1 MKKCSYFNNLVKLC
15 LGGVLTC
22 IVSLVITSCDNFLS
36 GGDVKAEIE
45 QAIAYKN
52 AKEISALIQ
61 PEVGT
66 GITVPSGDY
75 TFKLGYD
82 FEVNFTADSS
92 YSFIKWIVVS
102 KENPDTSA
110 PISEGIVFEDE
121 TKPNT
126 KVKITNDTTALRL
139 IPLCVKRIAVSE
151 ESPKYESQGV
161 SRDRPIIVSFSK
173 ELLPDSFIFSEA
185 EIPEGAVT
193 KSDEN
198 NKIWAYTLNGET
210 YLKNIKITN
219 DADYSIAEHFLKPE
233 VNGKLLTISVNKSNP
248 IQFETNGVLK
258 VVKVTLSGQIKD
270 AAGIPMSS
278 EKSWNYQIN
287 DSTVEKASVNFFST
301 AAEGQISAV
310 SKEYS
315 IGQKIAVSFTEGIDY
330 QFVKWEYDPSLIHIE
345 DDDAK
350 RPSTTITV
358 LGISD
363 STQVR
368 AVCVPRLRLESA
380 SPAASTATAV
390 AKNSSIILSFNQN
403 LPDTEEARAQLERIQ
418 ITVNGDSV
426 RSNFNAP
433 VVNGKNINFIADKA
447 NMIDV
452 PAGQTKIVTVS
463 IPSEFYYLLD
473 DGTKVTYGG
482 NGKTFSYK
490 IDETTVTKASVN
502 FVTTQAAGQ
511 INAVSKEYS
520 IGQKIA
526 LSFTESADYQF
537 IKWTY
542 DNKYIQLENPKAP
555 STTVTILENTES
567 EATKVTAVCAPRLRL
582 ESSSPAASTASSVA
596 KNSSIILSFNQNLP
610 VTEAALAQLEKIQ
623 ISVNGES
630 VRANF
635 NAPVVNGKNI
645 NFIADRA
652 NMIDVGAGQTKNV
665 TVSIPADFYY
675 LLEDGTKVTYGGNGK
690 TFSYK
695 IDDTTVSKA
704 SVNFVSGQSE
714 GQIGAV
720 SGAYSIGQKIALSF
734 SENPDYQ
741 FIKWTY
747 DNKIVRLE
755 NTASPS
761 TTVTILE
768 NTETEAT
775 KVTAVCAPRLR
786 LTLSDPADSTASAV
800 AKNSSITL
808 SFNQNLP
815 VTQEALAQLE
825 KIQITIGGSSVRSS
839 FKAPV
844 INEKTITFEAE
855 NSNMIDVA
863 AGQTKIVTVSI
874 PSDFY
879 YLLDD
884 GTKITHGGNG
894 KTLSYKINDETESKA
909 GIKIIAEDGSGTVSG
924 ISSQAESQYSIEQEV
939 PLVFNVNNGY
949 IFTGWSIT
957 KGDPAIEVPE
967 SEIKITDKNASS
979 TKMYIHEAISG
990 VTVKANTLE
999 LPAVSTNSQTSEL
1012 IKSDRPITA
1021 TFNMEMDE
1029 TQFDYTAGKITIRCG
1044 TDDVSSCFKPAS
1056 FTEDKKTITLLPNG
1070 TALYDYARAKN
1081 AAQITVNVTFSNQL
1095 TVTRSSNGK
1104 DFTLPLLQNDKSS
1117 FSVRY
1122 LAQVESTKPT
1132 HYALYATAKAI
1143 DLDNA
1148 VSNSAYKFTDLALAN
1163 FGETEILQ
1171 NETNG
1176 PVYIYGKYR
1185 DEASSDGEASGV
1197 EKVLLTV
1204 RHTNKK
1210 DGTELSATADS
1221 YAFTKQLDGTWQSPQ
1236 GFTGTAAFSETDG
1249 YTEFVIRYDILTG
1262 SSAINSDGA
1271 YLFTVQVSDACK
1283 NAAGAKSFTA
1293 IKDSYIDISGV
1304 DVSNLTGSTPKDI
1317 TVTYTKPVYKNVIKT
1332 EGLKYTYSCYN
1343 TNGTKVYE
1351 SSAISEPQHTLG
1363 VGDVTDLKLNVTVTD
1378 EFGNQ
1383 ATKDF
1388 FFPPKPH
1395 LSDDGSYI
1403 TIEEGL
1409 NNVTAYEVF
1418 VYDYSYNPH
1427 QVRSIL
1433 EFPYEKGNKNNQI
1446 IYSNKYFWLKNYS
1459 LDECYFVNHKLKGE
1473 SVSLNNE
1480 YTENL
1485 ISKEDLELPEVTID
1499 WEKLVFD
1506 EGSDSEAT
1514 VYYKISL
1521 NKNNYDKVWVNI
1533 VYRGNKFYFTSN
1545 LFESGKKELSA
1556 CSRNAWYFCQNEN
1569 CEVWLFVEKNHEY
1582 RVEKIGTTDPGK
1594 NGLFGVR
1601 TPNVQQNPSTWYKS
1615 IVDGFMSLGIPN
1627 VFDYFSCTK
1636 DGMGTDYHEYMKIS
1650 VNTVEWI
1657 YNHDTLQLSSDC
1669 FKIPVWDFDTEE
1681 ENITFTQ
1688 TNTAYNGKSGSGT
1701 FTLPHFAKGSIYYAP
1716 KVEITR
1722 KNDSTLTLKTT
1733 EPIANNNAPHFYVTK
1748 INSTNSDAWQVH
1760 QNSGS
1765 DEWNFENNSAEHKTD
1780 GYYFSKEIPFAESN
1794 NVESNNAALDKAF
1807 LKVVSSPHNEN
1818 RPEYLGPYNFSAPTI
1833 FYTGTKGSGNYDLL
1847 MKNGQ
1852 STSTLAVQSDAPV
1865 FVHTLV
1871 TKKPY
1876 SECKNWSAEKWEYLH
1891 KHIGEKYLDFSST
1904 EHTARR
1910 YNIPVNQIDSGDC
1923 YVVIAHFSD
1932 NHTEMSEVM
1941 VK

>member
-15 LGGVLTC
+15 RGGVLLC
-22 IVSLVITSCDNFLS
+22 IVSLVITSCENFLS
-36 GGDVKAEIE
+36 GADVKSEIE
-45 QAIAYKN
+45 EAIAYKN

-66 GITVPSGDY
+66 GITVPSGEY
-75 TFKLGYD
+75 TVKLGYD

-92 YSFIKWIVVS
+92 YSFIKWLAVS
-102 KENPDTSA
+102 KENPDTAA
-110 PISEGIVFEDE
+110 PISEGVVFEDE

-126 KVKITNDTTALRL
+126 KVKITNDTTAMRL
-139 IPLCVKRIAVSE
+139 IPFCEKRIAVSE

-161 SRDRPIIVSFSK
+161 SRDRPIIVAFTK
-173 ELLPDSFIFSEA
+173 ELSPDNFIFSES

-210 YLKNIKITN
+210 FLKNIKITN

-233 VNGKLLTISVNKSNP
+233 VNGKLLTIAVNKNNP
-248 IQFETNGVLK
+248 IQFETNLALK

-287 DSTVEKASVNFFST
+287 ESTVEKASVNFFST

-330 QFVKWEYDPSLIHIE
+330 QFIRWEYDSSIIHIE

-368 AVCVPRLRLESA
+368 AVCAPRLRLESS
-380 SPAASTATAV
+380 SPVASTASSV
-390 AKNSSIILSFNQN
+390 AKNSSIILSFNQD
-403 LPDTEEARAQLERIQ
+403 LPVTEAALAQLEKIQ
-418 ITVNGDSV
+418 ITVNGESV

-433 VVNGKNINFIADKA
+433 VVNGENINFIADKA

-452 PAGQTKIVTVS
+452 GAGQTKIVTVS
-463 IPSEFYYLLD
+463 IPADFYYLLE
-473 DGTKVTYGG
+473 DGTKVTYGA

-490 IDETTVTKASVN
+490 IDETTVNKASVN
-502 FVTTQAAGQ
+502 FVTTQGAGQ
-511 INAVSKEYS
+511 ISAVSKEYS

-526 LSFTESADYQF
+526 VAFTENADFQF

-555 STTVTILENTES
+555 STTVTILEKTDS
-567 EATKVTAVCAPRLRL
+567 EATKITAVCAPRLRL
-582 ESSSPAASTASSVA
+582 ESFSPVTDAASKVA
-596 KNSSIILSFNQNLP
+596 KNSSIILTFSQNIP
-610 VTEAALAQLEKIQ
+610 VTE
-623 ISVNGES
+623 
-630 VRANF
+630 
-635 NAPVVNGKNI
+635 
-645 NFIADRA
+645 
-652 NMIDVGAGQTKNV
+652 
-665 TVSIPADFYY
+665 
-675 LLEDGTKVTYGGNGK
+675 
-690 TFSYK
+690 
-695 IDDTTVSKA
+695 
-704 SVNFVSGQSE
+704 
-714 GQIGAV
+714 
-720 SGAYSIGQKIALSF
+720 
-734 SENPDYQ
+734 
-741 FIKWTY
+741 
-747 DNKIVRLE
+747 
-755 NTASPS
+755 
-761 TTVTILE
+761 
-768 NTETEAT
+768 
-775 KVTAVCAPRLR
+775 
-786 LTLSDPADSTASAV
+786 
-800 AKNSSITL
+800 
-808 SFNQNLP
+808 
-815 VTQEALAQLE
+815 EALAQLE

-844 INEKTITFEAE
+844 INEKTITFDADK
-855 NSNMIDVA
+855 SNMIDVA
-863 AGQTKIVTVSI
+863 AGQTKVVTVSI
-874 PSDFY
+874 PLDFY
-879 YLLDD
+879 YLLED
-884 GTKITHGGNG
+884 GTKVTYGANG
-894 KTLSYKINDETESKA
+894 KSVSYKIDESTQSKA
-909 GIKIIAEDGSGTVSG
+909 GITVDIDNEAAGTLSG
-924 ISSQAESQYSIEQEV
+924 ITGSAQYSIEQEV
-939 PLVFNVNNGY
+939 PLVFNVKDGY
-949 IFTGWSIT
+949 KFTGWTIT
-957 KGDPAIEVPE
+957 KGNPAVEVAE
-967 SEIKITDKNASS
+967 SEIKITDKNSPS
-979 TKMYIHEAISG
+979 TKMYIHEAITG

-1012 IKSDRPITA
+1012 INSDRPITA
-1021 TFNMEMDE
+1021 TFNMPMDE
-1029 TQFDYTAGKITIRCG
+1029 TQFDYSAGKITIRCG
-1044 TDDVSSCFKPAS
+1044 VDDVSSCFKPAT
-1056 FTEDKKTITLLPNG
+1056 FNAEKTEITLSPNG

-1095 TVTRSSNGK
+1095 TVTKSFNDK
-1104 DFTLPLLQNDKSS
+1104 DFVLPLIQDSKSR
-1117 FSVRY
+1117 VEVKY
-1122 LAQVESTKPT
+1122 LAQVENTKPT
-1132 HYALYATAKAI
+1132 QYDLYATAKAI
-1143 DLDNA
+1143 DLNNA
-1148 VSNSAYKFTDLALAN
+1148 VSNSGYKFTDVALSN
-1163 FGETEILQ
+1163 FGETEILK

-1185 DEASSDGEASGV
+1185 DEASSDGEPSGV

-1221 YAFTKQLDGTWQSPQ
+1221 FAFTKQLNGNWQTPQ
-1236 GFTGTAAFSETDG
+1236 GFNGTAAFGEPDG
-1249 YTEFVIRYDILTG
+1249 YTEFVIRYDIPTG
-1262 SSAINSDGA
+1262 SSALNSDGA

-1283 NAAGAKSFTA
+1283 NTADPKSFTA

-1304 DVSNLTGSTPKDI
+1304 DVSNLTGSTPKNI
-1317 TVTYTKPVYKNVIKT
+1317 TVTYTKPVYKNVTKT
-1332 EGLKYTYSCYN
+1332 EGLKYTYSCYDK
-1343 TNGTKVYE
+1343 NGTKVYD
-1351 SSAISEPQHTLG
+1351 SSAISETQHTLG
-1363 VGDVTDLKLNVTVTD
+1363 VSDVSDLKWTVTVTD

-1418 VYDYSYNPH
+1418 VYDYSYNLH
-1427 QVRSIL
+1427 RVKSIL

-1506 EGSDSEAT
+1506 EGSDSVAT

-1533 VYRGNKFYFTSN
+1533 VYWGDKFYFTSN

-1556 CSRNAWYFCQNEN
+1556 CSRNAWYFCQKEN

-1601 TPNVQQNPSTWYKS
+1601 TPNVQQNTGTWYNY
-1615 IVDGFMSLGIPN
+1615 ILDGFMSLGIPN

-1657 YNHDTLQLSSDC
+1657 YNQDTLQLSSDC

-1681 ENITFTQ
+1681 ENIIFTQ
-1688 TNTAYNGKSGSGT
+1688 TNTAYNGKSGSGI
-1701 FTLPHFAKGSIYYAP
+1701 FTLPHFAKGSINYAP

-1722 KNDSTLTLKTT
+1722 KNSSTLTLKTS
-1733 EPIANNNAPHFYVTK
+1733 EPIANNKGPRFYVTK

-1765 DEWNFENNSAEHKTD
+1765 DEWNFENNSAEQKTD
-1780 GYYFSKEIPFAESN
+1780 GYYFSKEIPFE
-1794 NVESNNAALDKAF
+1794 ESNNAASDNAASDNAF

-1818 RPEYLGPYNFSAPTI
+1818 RPTYLGPYNFSAPTI

-1891 KHIGEKYLDFSST
+1891 KHIGEKYLDFSSS